1 MRALICGAGV
11 GGLSA
16 GIALQRAGFD
26 VVVLERAPDLRV
38 SGFGLNLW
46 PNAGRALNSL
56 GLQSAYEAISVPL
69 RRYWTLA
76 STGDVIYK
84 RDVAD
89 WPERFGAPATG
100 VYRRELSGMLADAL
114 GTEHI
119 RFGHE
124 LVDVR
129 EEGQSVVCTL
139 ADGEEAVGDLLVG
152 ADGIYSQTRTCLYG
166 PLPHREN
173 PHHTYRWRGNI
184 RLADTDIDAEAE
196 TEVFGGRAFFGTI
209 PTGGGRGYWFASG
222 PGIDSVDDFMACF
235 GAWEH
240 THVPGTIAAS
250 AREEIQ
256 PTQLLD
262 LAEPPAR
269 WTRGRVTLLG
279 DAAHPM
285 MPDLA
290 QGASQT
296 FVDSQVLGE
305 CLAGGTAIVDG
316 LREYEERRRP
326 AAYAVVDLSRLGMFT
341 RSRDGSG
348 GDEVDP
354 IALRYERGVEGVADV
369 QV

>member
-1 MRALICGAGV
+1 LICGAGV

-16 GIALQRAGFD
+16 GIALRRAGFE

-46 PNAGRALNSL
+46 PNAGRALHAL
-56 GLQSAYEAISVPL
+56 GLRREYEAISVRL

-76 STGDVIYK
+76 SNGDVIY
-84 RDVAD
+84 RREVED
-89 WPERFGAPATG
+89 WPDRFGAPATG

-119 RFGHE
+119 RFGCE

-129 EEGQSVVCTL
+129 EERSSVMCTL
-139 ADGEEAVGDLLVG
+139 ADGAEVVGDLLVG
-152 ADGIYSQTRTCLYG
+152 ADGIYSQTRACLYG

-173 PHHTYRWRGNI
+173 PHHAFRWRGSF
-184 RLADTDIDAEAE
+184 RLADTDVDPEAE

-209 PTGGGRGYWFASG
+209 PTGDGRAYWFASG
-222 PGIDSVDDFMACF
+222 PGIDTVDDFMACY
-235 GAWEH
+235 GSWEG

-250 AREEIQ
+250 ARDEIQ
-256 PTQLLD
+256 PTRLLD
-262 LAEPPAR
+262 LAEPPAT

-305 CLAGGTAIVDG
+305 CLAGGAAVEDG
-316 LREYEERRRP
+316 LRAYEERRRP
-326 AAYAVVDLSRLGMFT
+326 AAYAVVELSRRGMFT
-341 RSRDGSG
+341 GAPDGSG
-348 GDEVDP
+348 RDVVDP
-354 IALRYERGVEGVADV
+354 IALRYERGVEGVANV
-369 QV
+369 AP

>member
-16 GIALQRAGFD
+16 GIALQREGFD
-26 VVVLERAPDLRV
+26 VVVFERAPDLRV

-46 PNAGRALNSL
+46 PNGGRALYSL
-56 GLQSAYEAISVPL
+56 GLQRKYEAISVPL

-76 STGDVIYK
+76 STGEVTYK

-100 VYRRELSGMLADAL
+100 VYRRELSGMLAEAL
-114 GTEHI
+114 GTEQI
-119 RFGHE
+119 RFEHE
-124 LVDVR
+124 LMAFRD
-129 EEGQSVVCTL
+129 EGRRVVCTL
-139 ADGEEAVGDLLVG
+139 ANGEELVGDLLVG
-152 ADGIYSQTRTCLYG
+152 ADGTYSKTRACLYG
-166 PLPHREN
+166 DLPHREN
-173 PHHTYRWRGNI
+173 PHHAYRWRGHV
-184 RLADTDIDAEAE
+184 RLADTDIDPEAE

-209 PTGGGRGYWFASG
+209 PTGDGRAYWFASG
-222 PGIDSVDDFMACF
+222 PGINSLDDFIACF

-250 AREEIQ
+250 ARDEIQ
-256 PTQLLD
+256 QTKLLD

-296 FVDSQVLGE
+296 FVDSDVLGE
-305 CLAGGTAIVDG
+305 CLSGGTAVEDG
-316 LREYEERRRP
+316 LRAYEERRRP
-326 AAYAVVDLSRLGMFT
+326 AAYAVVELSRRGMFT
-341 RSRDGSG
+341 RSRDGSDG
-348 GDEVDP
+348 EEVDP
-354 IALRYERGVEGVADV
+354 IALRYERGVEGVTDG